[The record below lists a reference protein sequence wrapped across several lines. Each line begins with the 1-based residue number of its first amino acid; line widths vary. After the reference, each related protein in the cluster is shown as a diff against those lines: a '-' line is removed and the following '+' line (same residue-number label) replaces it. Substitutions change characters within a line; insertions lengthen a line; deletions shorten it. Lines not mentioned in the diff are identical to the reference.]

1 MEAAVSLDPQIVA
14 AQRGDAD
21 AREALA
27 RDCAT
32 IAWRVAVRLTGD
44 PDAARDLAQD
54 AVLRCL
60 RALDRFHPD
69 RPLAPWVAQIV
80 RNLIRDAARRQRVR
94 RVEPLHRTSDDV
106 VLEPVDPTPDPEA
119 RARRHQL
126 QRLVWQC
133 LAALDETQR
142 EIIVLRDFEGLAYDD
157 IAHVLGVPRGTVM
170 SRLHR
175 ARRRLADEVRR
186 RTGGGS
192 P

>member
-1 MEAAVSLDPQIVA
+1 MEAVVSLDPVVVA

-27 RDCAT
+27 RDCST
-32 IAWRVAVRLTGD
+32 IAWRVAVKLTGD
-44 PDAARDLAQD
+44 PETARDLAQD

-60 RALDRFHPD
+60 RALDRLQPD

-94 RVEPLHRTSDDV
+94 RVEPLHRTTDDV
-106 VLEPVDPTPDPEA
+106 VLEPVDPMPGPEA

-133 LAALDETQR
+133 LADLDDAQR
-142 EIIVLRDFEGLAYDD
+142 EIIVLRDFEGLTYHD
-157 IAHVLGVPRGTVM
+157 IATVLGVPRGTVM

-175 ARRRLADEVRR
+175 ARKRLAGQVRR
-186 RTGGGS
+186 RTGGGI

>member
-1 MEAAVSLDPQIVA
+1 MEAVVSLDPMVVA
-14 AQRGDAD
+14 AQHGDAD

-27 RDCAT
+27 RDCAA

-44 PDAARDLAQD
+44 PDTARDLAQD
-54 AVLRCL
+54 TVVRCL

-80 RNLIRDAARRQRVR
+80 RNLVRDAARRQRVR
-94 RVEPLHRTSDDV
+94 RLEPLHRTSDDV

-133 LAALDETQR
+133 LAALDEAQR

-186 RTGGGS
+186 RTRGGS